1 MIVSCL
7 HYAFKKSFTQVATSL
22 MTDWQ
27 GIKGTN
33 KGMQIFLY
41 KGNSVVML
49 IKEAK
54 LQCQSK
60 NCFLFQT
67 LVLNDELYLR
77 KTNTLLS

>member
-41 KGNSVVML
+41 KIPL
-49 IKEAK
+49 
-54 LQCQSK
+54 
-60 NCFLFQT
+60 
-67 LVLNDELYLR
+67 
-77 KTNTLLS
+77 